1 MEVQSPHIILTDCG
15 EAWTIVICWV
25 SMRNLTS
32 TSFLDITQKGVRL
45 LTWSTRIFF
54 LRGLAGALS
63 SESFLFCVEQA
74 GY

>member
-54 LRGLAGALS
+54 RGDWLELYHLKVF
-63 SESFLFCVEQA
+63 SFV
-74 GY
+74 